1 MVLST
6 GRLLDHADTWSGT
19 RARGKAQLGG
29 CAREEVEG
37 AIWQGADMHARAR
50 GQQQVVHLV
59 RAVRIFGSAGEQ

>member
-1 MVLST
+1 MMRST

-37 AIWQGADMHARAR
+37 AIWQGAVMHARAR
-50 GQQQVVHLV
+50 RQQQVLHVV
-59 RAVRIFGSAGEQ
+59 PGSAYFWERW